1 MSNNLRKLKRAFETQ
16 RQQRDAVEFQRM
28 IARAEAEQ
36 LERAKR
42 ERFAKS
48 HPVTSGLVP
57 LVEYREPQWGYK
69 R

>member
-1 MSNNLRKLKRAFETQ
+1 MSNNIRKLKRAFETQ
-16 RQQRDAVEFQRM
+16 RQQRDAAEFQRM
-28 IARAEAEQ
+28 IAREEAE
-36 LERAKR
+36 LIERAER
-42 ERFAKS
+42 LRFAKA